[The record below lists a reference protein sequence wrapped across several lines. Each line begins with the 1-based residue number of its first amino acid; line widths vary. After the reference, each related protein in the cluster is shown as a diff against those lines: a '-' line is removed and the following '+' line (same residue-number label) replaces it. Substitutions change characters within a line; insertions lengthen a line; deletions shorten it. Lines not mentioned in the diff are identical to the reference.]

1 MIFDYGNIKSQRD
14 ERISEKA
21 KSADAKRQA
30 QENIQNKVEQE
41 KREEAQKMDQQYAEM
56 LSAEDQ

>member
-1 MIFDYGNIKSQRD
+1 VIFDYGNIKSQRD

>member
-41 KREEAQKMDQQYAEM
+41 KREEAQKMDQ
-56 LSAEDQ
+56 